1 MRAEHFMKI
10 TFGTSGWRAIIA
22 DQFTYTNVRL
32 VTRAIADVLAAESGG
47 GRLVVGY
54 DTRFLS
60 ENFASECAAEMAQQ
74 GYESHLTT
82 RDTPTPV
89 ISYAIR
95 SLKARGGINFTAS
108 HNPPQY
114 NGMKFST
121 ADGAPALPEATGKIE
136 QRIAELQA
144 GRGQNASAAGR
155 AEVHALDPRE
165 AYLKDLAGKI
175 HFSHIASAKLRL
187 AYDPLW
193 GTGRGYLD
201 EVLRRHGC
209 EVEVVH
215 DYRDVLFGGHSPE
228 PSEKNLSEM
237 RALVLEKRLALG
249 LSTDGDADRFGFIDR
264 DGAFVSAN
272 HVLALLVDYLCE
284 TRSDWPGGIA
294 RSVATTHLLDRVAKR
309 YGREVFE
316 TPVGFKFIGELVN
329 EDKILLGG
337 EESAGLT
344 IKGHFPE
351 KDGIIAC
358 LLVTEMVAARGAS
371 LGEMLTELFKKDGE
385 LYSER
390 VGIKLTPEVKARLQA
405 RLAADAPDKIG
416 ERRVASVNRTDGV
429 KYIFDDGSWLLL
441 RMSGTEPVVRCYAET
456 TSKKDMEVLLETG
469 RQFVLG

>member
-1 MRAEHFMKI
+1 MAI

-22 DQFTYTNVRL
+22 DEFTLANVRL
-32 VTRAIADVLAAESGG
+32 VTRAIASVLADEAPR
-47 GRLVVGY
+47 GRVIIGY

-60 ENFASECAAEMAQQ
+60 ERFAAECATELAQL
-74 GYESHLTT
+74 GFEAYLTT

-89 ISYAIR
+89 IAYAIR
-95 SLKARGGINFTAS
+95 SLKAGGGINFTAS
-108 HNPPQY
+108 HNPSQY

-121 ADGAPALPEATGKIE
+121 ADGAPALPEVTQKIE
-136 QRIAELQA
+136 RRIAELQA
-144 GRGQNASAAGR
+144 GAERQPARAAG
-155 AEVHALDPRE
+155 AQPIAFDPRE
-165 AYLKDLAGKI
+165 DYLKDLAAKI
-175 HFSHIASAKLRL
+175 NFERIAAAKLRL

-201 EVLRRHGC
+201 EALRRLGC
-209 EVEVVH
+209 AVEMVH

-228 PSEKNLSEM
+228 PSEKNLGEL
-237 RALVLEKRLALG
+237 RALVLEQQLALG
-249 LSTDGDADRFGFIDR
+249 LSTDGDGDRFGFIDR
-264 DGAFVSAN
+264 DGAFISAN
-272 HVLALLVDYLCE
+272 HILVLLLDYLCE
-284 TRSDWPGGIA
+284 TRKSWTGGVA

-309 YGREVFE
+309 HGREVYE

-329 EDKILLGG
+329 ADRIILGG

-351 KDGIIAC
+351 KDGILAC

-371 LGEMLTELFKKDGE
+371 LGEMLQEIFRREGA

-405 RLAADAPDKIG
+405 RLAAEAPASIG
-416 ERRVASVNRTDGV
+416 ARRVVEVNRRDGV
-429 KYIFDDGSWLLL
+429 KYLFDDGSWLLL

-456 TSKKDMEVLLETG
+456 HSQKDLEVLLETG
-469 RQFVLG
+469 SQFVLN